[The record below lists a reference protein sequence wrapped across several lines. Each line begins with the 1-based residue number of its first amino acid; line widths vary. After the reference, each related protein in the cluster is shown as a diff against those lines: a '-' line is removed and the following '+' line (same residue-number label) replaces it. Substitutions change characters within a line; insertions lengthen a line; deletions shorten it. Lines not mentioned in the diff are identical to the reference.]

1 MDAGFL
7 MAESLAVWKAIS
19 RCWSADVF
27 IPDRCTSVLASDIAG
42 TKYFCLELIDVVTVG
57 ISIVIETVQSLV

>member
-1 MDAGFL
+1 MEGDQ
-7 MAESLAVWKAIS
+7 SLLECGRFHS
-19 RCWSADVF
+19 RS
-27 IPDRCTSVLASDIAG
+27 CTSVLASDVAG